1 MLQDGLA
8 WSNLDGI
15 KKVVERALDA
25 DSKEL

>member
-8 WSNLDGI
+8 LIYDI
-15 KKVVERALDA
+15 EKIVEWALDKNA